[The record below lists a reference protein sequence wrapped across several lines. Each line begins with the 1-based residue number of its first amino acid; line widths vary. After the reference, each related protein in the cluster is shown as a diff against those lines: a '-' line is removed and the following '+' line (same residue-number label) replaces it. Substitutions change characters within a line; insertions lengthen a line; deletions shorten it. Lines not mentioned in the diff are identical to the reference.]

1 MRGSDVQMEVLP
13 ADVNLDGH
21 RSALICFSSWNMAFA
36 QCLSLSLVFLLCL
49 PSSHTVAFSS
59 GTATSGNGDFGDW
72 SAFNQASP
80 CASASSG
87 ELFSSTA
94 QQPALELFSGS
105 QPAPGQPSAASNSM
119 DLFDLMGPS
128 QTTMTSSQSM
138 NFSMMSS
145 SSMGVS
151 LPMSRS
157 QVCCYCYSL
166 LMTFSSLIRALKMN
180 AFLSW
185 HALDPVTQM
194 EQHFVKNVSIVS

>member
-1 MRGSDVQMEVLP
+1 MRGNDVQMEVLP

-36 QCLSLSLVFLLCL
+36 QCLSLSLVFFLFFLHPTL
-49 PSSHTVAFSS
+49 AFPS

-80 CASASSG
+80 CASASSE

-105 QPAPGQPSAASNSM
+105 QPAPSQPPAASNSM

-145 SSMGVS
+145 NSMGVT

-157 QVCCYCYSL
+157 QVCCCSYIL
-166 LMTFSSLIRALKMN
+166 LMSCFSS
-180 AFLSW
+180 
-185 HALDPVTQM
+185 
-194 EQHFVKNVSIVS
+194 

>member
-1 MRGSDVQMEVLP
+1 MRGNDVQMEVLP

-21 RSALICFSSWNMAFA
+21 KSALICFSSWNMAFA
-36 QCLSLSLVFLLCL
+36 QCLSLSLLPFFCL
-49 PSSHTVAFSS
+49 PSSHTVAFPS

-72 SAFNQASP
+72 SAFSQASP
-80 CASASSG
+80 CPSASSG

-94 QQPALELFSGS
+94 QQPAMDLFSSS
-105 QPAPGQPSAASNSM
+105 QPASGQPPTASNST

-145 SSMGVS
+145 NAVGIS

-157 QVCCYCYSL
+157 QVCCYLYSL
-166 LMTFSSLIRALKMN
+166 LMTFLNL
-180 AFLSW
+180 L
-185 HALDPVTQM
+185 PPP
-194 EQHFVKNVSIVS
+194 

>member
-1 MRGSDVQMEVLP
+1 MEVLP

-21 RSALICFSSWNMAFA
+21 RSALICFSSWNKAFV
-36 QCLSLSLVFLLCL
+36 QWHPLSLLPFFFLSFTC
-49 PSSHTVAFSS
+49 TVPFPS
-59 GTATSGNGDFGDW
+59 GTTSGNGDFGDW

-80 CASASSG
+80 CPSASSG

-94 QQPALELFSGS
+94 QQPAIELFSVS
-105 QPAPGQPSAASNSM
+105 QPASGQPPAASNST

-145 SSMGVS
+145 NAVGIG

-157 QVCCYCYSL
+157 QVCCLLYSFQMRFLSL
-166 LMTFSSLIRALKMN
+166 LPPLNYSVETGSIP
-180 AFLSW
+180 LSKSIPS
-185 HALDPVTQM
+185 HSDVATSITA
-194 EQHFVKNVSIVS
+194 EYFV

>member
-1 MRGSDVQMEVLP
+1 MRGNDVQMEVLP

-36 QCLSLSLVFLLCL
+36 HCLSLSLLPFFYLSSFLPHCCL
-49 PSSHTVAFSS
+49 S

-80 CASASSG
+80 CPSASSG
-87 ELFSSTA
+87 EFFSS
-94 QQPALELFSGS
+94 S
-105 QPAPGQPSAASNSM
+105 QPASAQPPTASNST

-145 SSMGVS
+145 NAVGIS

-157 QVCCYCYSL
+157 QVCCYLYSL
-166 LMTFSSLIRALKMN
+166 LMTILN
-180 AFLSW
+180 
-185 HALDPVTQM
+185 
-194 EQHFVKNVSIVS
+194 